1 MMLVSEE
8 SKDNFIAFV
17 ITGNGRWEQVI
28 LKSIAKRYNGRDKV
42 LYFPKSPFKHSRKTG
57 LSCLDILRLEKEKL
71 NIIKKCGKLLV
82 LIDKEH
88 ISSVDDITKKL
99 ESLRVFEDFEMEN
112 NGDIVKIIGNL
123 GNREIVIHIVI
134 FGKEKC
140 IEEDVSELIKLEFG
154 ENIYPDKNAIKDF
167 LKSKGLKRKD
177 LIEDAKIENLE
188 IAFNPLIRV
197 IKFLEGEKL

>member
-1 MMLVSEE
+1 MLVSEE